1 MPLRQEKNHTK
12 GVLNSPSPQLFQTLP
27 TLPSPYTVKIVSQLS
42 QMEQNLYIKDL
53 RLLITRNS

>member
-12 GVLNSPSPQLFQTLP
+12 GVLNPPSPQLFQTSP

>member
-1 MPLRQEKNHTK
+1 MLLRQEKNHTK
-12 GVLNSPSPQLFQTLP
+12 GVFELPTPQLFQTSP